1 MVLWIPVLVAPGRL
15 NHLNPCVRIAWLILA
30 DMIKQKLLH
39 YATCQTVSDSTALL
53 MGLPGAHARYVCSVT
68 LVSVIGNAPVPLAL
82 DNLDA
87 DLHIN
92 TLTIASPIHA

>member
-1 MVLWIPVLVAPGRL
+1 MHGTLDPSPRGSRQIESFEPLCPNCLADPSRHDQTEASPLCNMSDSQRL
-15 NHLNPCVRIAWLILA
+15 NRVA
-30 DMIKQKLLH
+30 DG
-39 YATCQTVSDSTALL
+39 A
-53 MGLPGAHARYVCSVT
+53 AHARYVCSVT